1 MTGKQI
7 HDLTTD
13 MKIITEHPG
22 ARKVIKVL
30 QITDTHLFADSR
42 GCLLGLNTE
51 QSLLAVISQ
60 IRAHRHASNL
70 ILATGDLVHDG
81 TPAAYQR
88 IFSHLGSFNQPVYCL
103 PGNHDEARTLQH
115 TLRDGHIKYVEH
127 AHHGNWHFI
136 FLDSTVAHSEGAHL
150 TQATLNALESHL
162 QEAPDAHTLI
172 CLHHQPIAMGSHW
185 LDTMAVDN
193 PDAFFRITDRHPQIR
208 GILWGH
214 VHQQF
219 HGMRNGVRLMST
231 PSTCIQFLPRSKD
244 FALDSATP
252 GYRWLD
258 LHPDGQIDTAVE
270 RIEAVTGKVDMA
282 SNGY

>member
-1 MTGKQI
+1 
-7 HDLTTD
+7 

-22 ARKVIKVL
+22 ARQVIKVL
-30 QITDTHLFADSR
+30 QVTDTHLFADSQ
-42 GCLLGLNTE
+42 GSLLGLNTE
-51 QSLLAVISQ
+51 QSLQAVISR
-60 IRAHRHASNL
+60 IRASRYAADL

-88 IFSHLGSFNQPVYCL
+88 IFSHLGSFDRPVYCL
-103 PGNHDEARTLQH
+103 PGNHDEARTLQN
-115 TLRDGHIKYVEH
+115 TLREGHIKYIEH
-127 AHHGNWHFI
+127 ACHGNWHFI
-136 FLDSTVAHSEGAHL
+136 FLDSTIAHSEGAHL
-150 TQATLNALESHL
+150 TRTMLDALESHL

-172 CLHHQPIAMGSHW
+172 CLHHQPVPMGSHW

-193 PDAFFRITDRHPQIR
+193 PDAFFNITDRHQQVR

-214 VHQQF
+214 VHQQYD
-219 HGMRNGVRLMST
+219 GMRNDVRLMST

-244 FALDSATP
+244 FALDPAPP

-258 LHPDGQIDTAVE
+258 LHPDGRIETAIV
-270 RIEAVTGKVDMA
+270 RIEAATGKVDMA

>member
-1 MTGKQI
+1 
-7 HDLTTD
+7 

-22 ARKVIKVL
+22 ACRVIKVL
-30 QITDTHLFADSR
+30 QITDTHLFADSQ

-51 QSLLAVISQ
+51 QSLQAVTSQ
-60 IRAHRHASNL
+60 IRAKKLVTDL

-88 IFSHLGSFNQPVYCL
+88 IFSHLGKFNRPVYCL
-103 PGNHDEARTLQH
+103 PGNHDEAQTLQG
-115 TLRDGHIKYVEH
+115 TLREGNIKYVQH
-127 AHHGNWHFI
+127 ALHGNWHFI

-150 TQATLNALESHL
+150 TQATLRALESHL
-162 QEAPDAHTLI
+162 QEAPDTHTLI
-172 CLHHQPIAMGSHW
+172 CLHHQPVLMGSHW

-193 PDAFFRITDRHPQIR
+193 PKDFFAITDRHPQIR

-219 HGMRNGVRLMST
+219 DGMRNDVRLMST
-231 PSTCIQFLPRSKD
+231 PSTCIQFLPGSTN

-258 LHPDGQIDTAVE
+258 LHPDGRIETAVE
-270 RIEAVTGKVDMA
+270 RIVAVTGKVNMA